1 MSESERSVN
10 DSLEQVSE
18 APVDSFWEIGQ
29 YKVNILFFW
38 ISVNFY
44 RWNNRWFQRTVARIE
59 NGDKQFSEMSK
70 FLQERAQIEE
80 LYCNKDRFQIHP
92 YIWYYNYDMT

>member
-29 YKVNILFFW
+29 YKVK
-38 ISVNFY
+38 FY
-44 RWNNRWFQRTVARIE
+44 KIIT
-59 NGDKQFSEMSK
+59 DKPVK
-70 FLQERAQIEE
+70 
-80 LYCNKDRFQIHP
+80 
-92 YIWYYNYDMT
+92 

>member
-29 YKVNILFFW
+29 YKVNIFFAEYLP
-38 ISVNFY
+38 V
-44 RWNNRWFQRTVARIE
+44 
-59 NGDKQFSEMSK
+59 K
-70 FLQERAQIEE
+70 
-80 LYCNKDRFQIHP
+80 
-92 YIWYYNYDMT
+92 

>member
-29 YKVNILFFW
+29 YKVT
-38 ISVNFY
+38 NFKY
-44 RWNNRWFQRTVARIE
+44 LPIIFTGKPIT
-59 NGDKQFSEMSK
+59 K
-70 FLQERAQIEE
+70 
-80 LYCNKDRFQIHP
+80 
-92 YIWYYNYDMT
+92 

>member
-29 YKVNILFFW
+29 YKVKNWKYLPKIFTEYLP
-38 ISVNFY
+38 
-44 RWNNRWFQRTVARIE
+44 
-59 NGDKQFSEMSK
+59 
-70 FLQERAQIEE
+70 RA
-80 LYCNKDRFQIHP
+80 
-92 YIWYYNYDMT
+92 YITSANAACPCKYIT

>member
-29 YKVNILFFW
+29 YKVQILFF
-38 ISVNFY
+38 VNIGEY
-44 RWNNRWFQRTVARIE
+44 LPVKLPIILENSSKNRKWR
-59 NGDKQFSEMSK
+59 
-70 FLQERAQIEE
+70 
-80 LYCNKDRFQIHP
+80 
-92 YIWYYNYDMT
+92 

>member
-29 YKVNILFFW
+29 YKVNFCKIF
-38 ISVNFY
+38 
-44 RWNNRWFQRTVARIE
+44 T
-59 NGDKQFSEMSK
+59 
-70 FLQERAQIEE
+70 
-80 LYCNKDRFQIHP
+80 NKLVK
-92 YIWYYNYDMT
+92 

>member
-29 YKVNILFFW
+29 YKVNIFFPRV
-38 ISVNFY
+38 IAESYYTYFLLNTY
-44 RWNNRWFQRTVARIE
+44 R
-59 NGDKQFSEMSK
+59 
-70 FLQERAQIEE
+70 
-80 LYCNKDRFQIHP
+80 
-92 YIWYYNYDMT
+92 

>member
-29 YKVNILFFW
+29 YKVIRLKIFTDN
-38 ISVNFY
+38 
-44 RWNNRWFQRTVARIE
+44 
-59 NGDKQFSEMSK
+59 
-70 FLQERAQIEE
+70 
-80 LYCNKDRFQIHP
+80 
-92 YIWYYNYDMT
+92 